1 MKIHHLSIDEAFASL
16 QTGPRGLGSTEVERR
31 LGECGRNEVSR
42 VEREPLALTLVKEFG
57 HFFAIILSGAAG
69 LAFLADWRDPSQGMA
84 TLGFAIVG
92 VVIVNGLFSF
102 WQAYHAEQA
111 LSALQKLLPH
121 STKTVR
127 DGAVQLVEAAELV
140 PGDLVLLTPWANIVF
155 GTAPISPAV
164 WFFAAPF
171 ALGMVAI
178 EELRKWLVRSRGRP
192 HAAPILAG

>member
-16 QTGPRGLGSTEVERR
+16 QSGPRGLGSTEVERR
-31 LGECGRNEVSR
+31 LGEYGRNEVSR

-69 LAFLADWRDPSQGMA
+69 L
-84 TLGFAIVG
+84 
-92 VVIVNGLFSF
+92 NGLFSF